1 METKP
6 GTKENLL
13 NVARKEF
20 LEKGYQGASLR
31 TICQK
36 ANVTTGALY
45 FFFANKED
53 LFSQVIGD
61 VLDQFENILF
71 HQKLDDSQSIRDFL
85 CQHTKEMYLILFA
98 TEGTHFAYLV
108 DDFCSILEKHLQEYL
123 HNEDEQ
129 WIHILAEMKLKGY
142 AEILTKA
149 KDNERRME
157 LMDKLNLFYG
167 C

>member
-71 HQKLDDSQSIRDFL
+71 HQELDDSQSIRDFL
-85 CQHTKEMYLILFA
+85 CQHTNRGH
-98 TEGTHFAYLV
+98 T
-108 DDFCSILEKHLQEYL
+108 FCVF
-123 HNEDEQ
+123 
-129 WIHILAEMKLKGY
+129 G
-142 AEILTKA
+142 
-149 KDNERRME
+149 R
-157 LMDKLNLFYG
+157 
-167 C
+167 

>member
-61 VLDQFENILF
+61 VLDQFEN
-71 HQKLDDSQSIRDFL
+71 
-85 CQHTKEMYLILFA
+85 
-98 TEGTHFAYLV
+98 
-108 DDFCSILEKHLQEYL
+108 
-123 HNEDEQ
+123 
-129 WIHILAEMKLKGY
+129 
-142 AEILTKA
+142 
-149 KDNERRME
+149 
-157 LMDKLNLFYG
+157 NLFVISYVNIPKR
-167 C
+167 CT